1 MLKKRVIPT
10 LLYKN
15 SRLVKGVRF
24 ADFRETGLPQSAI
37 RVYSSQDA
45 DELLLIDIDANES
58 SVAEFE
64 RLVELAAEEC
74 AMPLTIGGGIK
85 TTQHISRLL
94 RKGADKVLLN
104 SSVYGDYKLIQKS
117 VEEFGSQAIT
127 VGIDFRFLDSKIQI
141 LSHRASKVEE
151 VSFLEHATQIQKH
164 GAGEL
169 LLTSID
175 NDGTMTGYDLR
186 VLDMLKNEIS
196 IPIVIAGGAGN
207 FKHLADALNHENV
220 SGAACASLFHFGDN
234 NPIRA
239 RSYLKN
245 QGILMRNLK

>member
-10 LLYKN
+10 LLYMDG
-15 SRLVKGVRF
+15 RLVKGINF
-24 ADFRETGLPQSAI
+24 ANYRETGLPQSAI
-37 RVYSSQDA
+37 RIYSSQDA
-45 DELLLIDIDANES
+45 DEVMMINIDES
-58 SVAEFE
+58 DLGFGEFD

-74 AMPLTIGGGIK
+74 AMPLTVGGRIRS
-85 TTQHISRLL
+85 TQRISSLL

-104 SSVYGDYKLIQKS
+104 SSIYNNYELIQKS
-117 VEEFGSQAIT
+117 VWEFGSQAIT
-127 VGIDFRFLDSKIQI
+127 VGIDFKFLNSEIQI
-141 LSHRASKVEE
+141 YSDKGRKVEPI
-151 VSFLEHATQIQKH
+151 SFFHHIIQIQKY

-169 LLTSID
+169 VLTSISK
-175 NDGTMTGYDLR
+175 DGTMGGYDLE
-186 VLDMLKNEIS
+186 VLTMLKNELS

-207 FKHLADALNHENV
+207 FQHLADALNHEMV